1 MRITHR
7 SIEQHLVNK
16 KPLDHNNLLSSR
28 EEILKPLR
36 VVRES
41 LEQNQNENLA
51 SGELLDLMRRAKC
64 FGINLARLDIRQ
76 ESSRHSQLISE
87 YVKKKYKKNYLKFS
101 ENEKIEFLKKQIL
114 SKKNQLNK
122 FQFSNRENKEVWSTF
137 KILANEPSEC
147 LGAYVI
153 SMTNSASDL
162 LSVIFL
168 QKEANIKNKL
178 RVVPLFE
185 TLDDLI
191 NDKKIMEKLFYQ

>member
-1 MRITHR
+1 
-7 SIEQHLVNK
+7 
-16 KPLDHNNLLSSR
+16 
-28 EEILKPLR
+28 
-36 VVRES
+36 
-41 LEQNQNENLA
+41 
-51 SGELLDLMRRAKC
+51 MRRAKC

-101 ENEKIEFLKKQIL
+101 ESEKIKFLKKQIL

-168 QKEANIKNKL
+168 QKEANIENKL

-191 NDKKIMEKLFYQ
+191 NAKEIMEKLFSQSWYRKVIKNERKGDTSCDWFGEF